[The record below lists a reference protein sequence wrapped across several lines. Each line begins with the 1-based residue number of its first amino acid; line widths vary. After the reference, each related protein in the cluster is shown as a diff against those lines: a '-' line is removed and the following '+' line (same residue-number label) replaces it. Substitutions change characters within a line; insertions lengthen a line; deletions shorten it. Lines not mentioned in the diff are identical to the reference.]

1 MIKKISKSGFS
12 IHAYTA
18 ILEKISFFLITLFLI
33 KKLNVE
39 DLAVF
44 TQLFIYSGILT
55 LFVDMGSGML
65 FVNYHKKY
73 SAHIVLHLRF
83 ILYFTALIPIL
94 LIFDDLLVVFFL
106 MIFTLDSLSKFP
118 QYFQIRQRGLKVFY
132 SSQFIKGSLLIGLSF
147 FWATKDSITLDDVL
161 LSLSFIYFATS
172 LYIILPFVRQIFIK
186 LSYNLAEYKALLIDG
201 KSIFLSQLLF
211 MVKLSLP
218 LYITTIY
225 FQDQLKEFRIYIMV
239 FSIVQQ
245 FMFVG
250 FSAIYPKLVESHKFI
265 INIKWMLIAIFLFA
279 VLNFVAYNM
288 KDDIWPYMFLE
299 VAMTEYQNIVFF
311 TISIALPI
319 TLVYLY
325 KVTIENAK
333 KNFHIVFKANL
344 VAALATI
351 VFVSL
356 AIYLNEF
363 LWLLMAFVIYDLM
376 AIFVLFLKKERASVR

>member
-1 MIKKISKSGFS
+1 MIERVLKSGFS
-12 IHAYTA
+12 IHAYTVL
-18 ILEKISFFLITLFLI
+18 LEKISFFIITIFLI

-39 DLAVF
+39 DLSTF
-44 TQLFIYSGILT
+44 TQLFIYGGVLT
-55 LFVDMGSGML
+55 LFVDMGSSIL
-65 FVNYHKKY
+65 FVNYHKKH

-83 ILYFTALIPIL
+83 ILYFTVLIPIL

-106 MIFTLDSLSKFP
+106 MIFTLDSLSKFH
-118 QYFQIRQRGLKVFY
+118 QYFQIRQKKLKLFY

-161 LSLSFIYFATS
+161 LSLSLIYFATS

-218 LYITTIY
+218 LYVTTIY

-250 FSAIYPKLVESHKFI
+250 FSAIYPKLVDENQLGTYIVNSWQSV
-265 INIKWMLIAIFLFA
+265 NTPDEYTRIKKK
-279 VLNFVAYNM
+279 YSSQ
-288 KDDIWPYMFLE
+288 LE
-299 VAMTEYQNIVFF
+299 RYPN
-311 TISIALPI
+311 S
-319 TLVYLY
+319 
-325 KVTIENAK
+325 
-333 KNFHIVFKANL
+333 
-344 VAALATI
+344 
-351 VFVSL
+351 
-356 AIYLNEF
+356 
-363 LWLLMAFVIYDLM
+363 
-376 AIFVLFLKKERASVR
+376 